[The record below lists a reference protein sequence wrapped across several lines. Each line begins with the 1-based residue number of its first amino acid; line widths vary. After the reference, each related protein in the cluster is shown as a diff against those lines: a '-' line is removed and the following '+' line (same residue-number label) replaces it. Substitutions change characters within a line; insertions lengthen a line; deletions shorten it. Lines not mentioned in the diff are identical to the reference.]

1 MKCRFCGTK
10 MKPMNYDSS
19 YEGFTTS
26 LVYVNFQMYGIVAC
40 EKCGYVSLS
49 LKDENN
55 VNSSSAKDDR

>member
-10 MKPMNYDSS
+10 MKPISYDSS

-26 LVYVNFQMYGIVAC
+26 IVYVNWKMYTIVAC

-55 VNSSSAKDDR
+55 V